1 MNRDFDGLITF
12 SNAKNATFSFSAFTC
27 EIVKVPGV
35 VSASLSRY

>member
-12 SNAKNATFSFSAFTC
+12 SSAKNAAFSILPFTR

-35 VSASLSRY
+35 VLASLSRY